1 MTTKKQLI
9 TLTLLFFAWLLAL
22 QVFAYVS
29 TERVVLSPDKSYEGS
44 IQKYDFLMH
53 GAFPQ
58 NYWQRYD
65 ASWYLTVI
73 EHGYSFKEGE
83 RSNTVFFPLY
93 PLLVRFASFFTG
105 GNAALAGI
113 SISTLFA
120 LLSCWLLF
128 LFTKKEYGEQTA
140 WRSIFFFL
148 AFPVSFF
155 LISIYTESLFI
166 FLSLAAFLCA
176 RSKKWFCATLCVAL
190 LTATRV
196 TGLAIIPALA
206 LEYAMQHGYSLRAM
220 FTKKTL
226 LFLLMPLG
234 FFLFLGYQWFAFG
247 DPLTFLNGQN
257 AWQRNASFSPASI
270 ASKFQQYIHEF
281 SLVADPNSPMPLA
294 TRWIDVVF
302 FILFI
307 AGIIL
312 AWFKT
317 SAPLALFSAGLL
329 AIPLLSGSLLSMAR
343 YMFVAFPLF
352 IVAGKMVQRPQT
364 LFAILFLSTL
374 FLSLFSLMFI
384 QFYWIS

>member
-1 MTTKKQLI
+1 MKKQLI
-9 TLTLLFFAWLLAL
+9 TLTLLFFAWFFTL
-22 QVFAYVS
+22 QLFAYVS
-29 TERVVLSPDKSYEGS
+29 TERILLSPDKSYEGLE
-44 IQKYDFLMH
+44 QKYDLLTH
-53 GAFPQ
+53 GRFPQ
-58 NYWQRYD
+58 NYWQRFD

-73 EHGYSFKEGE
+73 ENGYSFREGE
-83 RSNTVFFPLY
+83 RSNTVFFPLL
-93 PLLVRFASFFTG
+93 PILVRFASFFTG
-105 GNAALAGI
+105 GNAALAGVLV
-113 SISTLFA
+113 STVFA

-128 LFTKKEYGEQTA
+128 LFAKKEYGEQTA

-148 AFPVSFF
+148 AFPASFF

-166 FLSLAAFLCA
+166 FLSLAAFFCA
-176 RSKKWFCATLCVAL
+176 RSRQWILATLCVAL

-196 TGLAIIPALA
+196 TGLAIIPALV
-206 LEYAMQHGYSLRAM
+206 LEYTIQHEYSWRAL

-234 FFLFLGYQWFAFG
+234 FFLFLGYQWITFG
-247 DPLTFLNGQN
+247 DPLLFLNGQN

-270 ASKFQQYIHEF
+270 ASKFQQYVHEF

-294 TRWIDVVF
+294 TRWIDVAF

-307 AGIIL
+307 LGIIFVY
-312 AWFKT
+312 FKT

-352 IVAGKMVQRPQT
+352 IAAGKTFQKPQT
-364 LFAILFLSTL
+364 LFAILFFSTL
-374 FLSLFSLMFI
+374 FLALFSLMFI
-384 QFYWIS
+384 QFYWVA